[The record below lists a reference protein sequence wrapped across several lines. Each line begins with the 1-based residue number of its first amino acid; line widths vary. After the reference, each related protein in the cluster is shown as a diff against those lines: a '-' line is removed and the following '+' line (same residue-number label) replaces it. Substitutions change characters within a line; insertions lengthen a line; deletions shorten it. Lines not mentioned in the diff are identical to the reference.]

1 MRLWSVRIQSAITQP
16 PSSRGTR
23 DAARQESALT
33 QRGNLRE
40 VCVYGRWPE
49 PWLGVAPMILRA
61 MTGPRPP
68 SLNNFDIRSTQRRCF
83 AGSLAADSALPKRNG
98 LEVLRELKR
107 SEFLPPT
114 LILTTFDED
123 KFVIGGLQAG
133 AKGYLLKD
141 VSLDQLTNA
150 IRTLAAGG
158 TLVHPAVTQR
168 LLNNLDRI
176 QCDFPSTEVPEPL
189 SGREVE
195 ILRLVAR
202 GYNNREIADALA
214 IAEGTV
220 KNYISS
226 ILSKMGVRDRTRAVL
241 KALEAGY
248 L

>member
-1 MRLWSVRIQSAITQP
+1 MIR
-16 PSSRGTR
+16 
-23 DAARQESALT
+23 
-33 QRGNLRE
+33 
-40 VCVYGRWPE
+40 VCVVEDQTLVRQGIQTLLE
-49 PWLGVAPMILRA
+49 LVDDIDVVAEAKDGDEALLVIPQSKPDVVLLDMY
-61 MTGPRPP
+61 
-68 SLNNFDIRSTQRRCF
+68 
-83 AGSLAADSALPKRNG
+83 LPKRNG

-123 KFVIGGLQAG
+123 KFVLGGLQAG

-141 VSLDQLTNA
+141 VSLDQLTGA
-150 IRTLAAGG
+150 IRTLAGGG

-176 QCDFPSTEVPEPL
+176 QCDFPSTDVPEPL
-189 SGREVE
+189 SGREIE

-202 GYNNREIADALA
+202 GYNNREIADALK

-226 ILSKMGVRDRTRAVL
+226 ILAKMGVRDRTRAVL
-241 KALEAGY
+241 KALEEGF

>member
-1 MRLWSVRIQSAITQP
+1 MIRVCLVEDQTLVRQGIQTLLELVDDIDVVAEA
-16 PSSRGTR
+16 R
-23 DAARQESALT
+23 DGDEALLVIP
-33 QRGNLRE
+33 QAKPDVVLLDM
-40 VCVYGRWPE
+40 Y
-49 PWLGVAPMILRA
+49 
-61 MTGPRPP
+61 
-68 SLNNFDIRSTQRRCF
+68 
-83 AGSLAADSALPKRNG
+83 LPKRNG
-98 LEVLRELKR
+98 LEVLKALKQ
-107 SEFLPPT
+107 SESLPPT

-123 KFVIGGLQAG
+123 KFIIGGLRAG

-141 VSLDQLTNA
+141 VSLDQLTSA
-150 IRTLAAGG
+150 IRTLAGGG
-158 TLVHPAVTQR
+158 TIVHPAVTQR

-176 QCDFPSTEVPEPL
+176 QCDFPSTDTAEAL

-202 GYNNREIADALA
+202 GYNNREIGDALA